1 MASGVAVSLAPFS
14 PQAQEALACLSAL
27 LGPGRPAWVVGGAL
41 RDSLLGHP
49 VGDLDV
55 ALPSGA
61 LTVGRVLADRLG
73 SAFVALDERRGAG
86 RVVGT
91 VQVDLTDFRGPVLA
105 DDLRARD
112 FTVNALAAPL
122 HLLVSQGQAVV
133 EDPTGGLRDLADRL
147 VRLCAPAALRD
158 DPVRALRGVRLA
170 LLPAWRLHPEVE
182 TAAREVAPAILTVA
196 AERLRDELAA
206 LLGEPRAGWGLRT
219 LDRLDVLAVLLPE
232 SRAMRETSQ
241 PEPHRFDVWE
251 HSLRAVEAADVLAGH
266 PESLGP
272 WGERVADHLAEGL
285 GDGLTRRETLKLA
298 ALLHDVAKPETRSEA
313 DGRVRFLGH
322 DVKGAERAG
331 EVAGRLRLSRHAGE
345 VIQRLV
351 RHHLR
356 PMHLA
361 QAGAITR
368 RSRYRFS
375 RDLGDEALDLV
386 LLAVA
391 DAAAVR
397 GDSPADIWNGPAG
410 GVVRELLAAVGED
423 DAAASAPPLLRGE
436 DVMEAFRLDPGP
448 EVGRLLA
455 LAREAQALGLVS
467 SREDAL
473 TYLRGSAGSSGSAGS
488 AGAALD
494 TPPEGP

>member
-1 MASGVAVSLAPFS
+1 MAPGVAVSLAPFS
-14 PQAQEALACLSAL
+14 PPAREALACLSAL
-27 LGPGRPAWVVGGAL
+27 LGPGRPAWVVGGSL

-61 LTVGRVLADRLG
+61 LTMGRALADRLG
-73 SAFVALDERRGAG
+73 GAFVALDERRGAA

-91 VQVDLTDFRGPVLA
+91 VQVDLTDFRGPTLA

-122 HLLVSQGQAVV
+122 HPLVSQGRAAV

-170 LLPAWRLHPEVE
+170 LLPAWNLHPEVE
-182 TAAREVAPAILTVA
+182 AAAREVAPAILTVS
-196 AERLRDELAA
+196 AERVRDELAA
-206 LLGEPRAGWGLRT
+206 LLAGPRAGSGLRT
-219 LDRLDVLAVLLPE
+219 LDRLGVLPVLLPE
-232 SRAMRETSQ
+232 SRAMRETLQ
-241 PEPHRFDVWE
+241 PAPHRFDVWE
-251 HSLRAVEAADVLAGH
+251 HSLRAVEAADVLAGS
-266 PESLGP
+266 PESLGSQREP
-272 WGERVADHLAEGL
+272 VASHLGEGL
-285 GDGLTRRETLKLA
+285 GDRLTRRETLKLA
-298 ALLHDVAKPETRSEA
+298 ALLHDVAKPETRSEV
-313 DGRVRFLGH
+313 DGRVRFIGH
-322 DVKGAERAG
+322 DLKGAERAG
-331 EVAGRLRLSRHAGE
+331 EAARRLRLSRHAGE

-356 PMHLA
+356 LMHLA

-368 RSRYRFS
+368 RARHRFF
-375 RDLGDEALDLV
+375 RDLGEEALDLM
-386 LLAVA
+386 LLAVS

-397 GDSPADIWNGPAG
+397 GDSPVDIWNGPG
-410 GVVRELLAAVGED
+410 GRVMRELLAAAPEE
-423 DAAASAPPLLRGE
+423 AESASMPPLLRGKE
-436 DVMEAFRLDPGP
+436 VMDAFRLDPGP

-467 SREDAL
+467 SREEAL
-473 TYLRGSAGSSGSAGS
+473 AYLRGSAGSPGPG
-488 AGAALD
+488 LD